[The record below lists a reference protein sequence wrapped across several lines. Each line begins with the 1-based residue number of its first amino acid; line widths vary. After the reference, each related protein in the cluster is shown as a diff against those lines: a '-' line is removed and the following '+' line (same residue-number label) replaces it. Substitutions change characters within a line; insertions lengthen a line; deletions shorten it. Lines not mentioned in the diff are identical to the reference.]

1 MSKKKSRLHKTHHAA
16 IPNPT
21 NFPNMDSYYE
31 LYRMS
36 LAMASAPD
44 EMNVAKES
52 AIANSPFM
60 VPYSDEDARIIE
72 LANKLV
78 GYSRL
83 KNLAPGKSSEMPDT
97 NTKSPF
103 NTKANLG
110 KRK

>member
-1 MSKKKSRLHKTHHAA
+1 MSKKKSRLHRTHHQA

-21 NFPNMDSYYE
+21 TFPGMDAYYE

-36 LAMASAPD
+36 MAMATAPD
-44 EMNVAKES
+44 PMNVAKES

-78 GYSRL
+78 GYSKS

-103 NTKANLG
+103 NTKANRG
-110 KRK
+110 KKK